1 MLLNSK
7 CLFLFFLIL
16 NITTAASTLDS
27 IEVEKRKGEWFIIH
41 EVDQGET
48 LYSLS
53 RRYQSDVAKIV
64 ATNDIKD
71 NQLSLHQRLFIPV
84 EKDFAKYGKR
94 LQARV
99 DKKAPVEP
107 QNDDTRADSVSVIE
121 TDSLMVTPILDKSK
135 GEVSTQH
142 VVLPKETLYAVSRK
156 YNVSLDDLRQW
167 NMLQSDALK
176 IGQVL
181 VIQENE
187 SQIVSLEVN
196 EQPETTTIGSDVL
209 DKLSQAKKSIP
220 FTTYFVQNGD
230 IIETIASKFIVSPD
244 SILFWNNLSNN
255 YLAIGQKLQIRG
267 EIDSLSQTIAPNTT
281 KLPYG
286 SQRKSIDESGF
297 AKVFE
302 EGIALIIDT
311 PMQSDKA
318 LALHRTQPIGAML
331 EVRNLMNNK
340 KILVKVVGKLPET
353 GLNKN
358 TLIRLTRVSFKRLG
372 VIDPKARVEVSYY
385 E

>member
-1 MLLNSK
+1 M
-7 CLFLFFLIL
+7 
-16 NITTAASTLDS
+16 
-27 IEVEKRKGEWFIIH
+27 EVEKRKGEWFIIH

-99 DKKAPVEP
+99 DKLARVEL
-107 QNDDTRADSVSVIE
+107 QNDDVRVDSVSVIE

-156 YNVSLDDLRQW
+156 YNVSLDDLRLW
-167 NMLQSDALK
+167 NTLESDALK

-187 SQIVSLEVN
+187 SQLASLEVN

-255 YLAIGQKLQIRG
+255 YLAIGQKLQIKG